1 MTIYQPAEDS
11 YLLQET
17 LSKQFAKRDT
27 LSSANKEIPN
37 SLIKNANLKFLEIG
51 IGSGIQLRTA
61 KKLGLKNKNIL
72 GVDINLEA
80 VKYCKKLNFFCKK
93 SNLLE
98 KVKGKFDFIIFN
110 PPYLPEDKREPKES
124 RIATTGGKLG
134 GEIINQF
141 LQQAKKHLEKNGK
154 IFLLVSNLTKGIK
167 WGNWKKKKIAEK
179 KVFYETLKVYEL
191 RQ

>member
-141 LQQAKKHLEKNGK
+141 LQQA
-154 IFLLVSNLTKGIK
+154 I
-167 WGNWKKKKIAEK
+167 
-179 KVFYETLKVYEL
+179 
-191 RQ
+191 